1 MDLFTLALN
10 FFLIA
15 NPIGNIPTIV
25 ALVKEF
31 PFERQKLIVLREGIF
46 AFLIAIG
53 FQYAGTELM
62 SLLQIQSYTIS
73 IAGGLLLTL
82 VALGMIFPKPEVKE
96 VVALK
101 NEPFCRSDS
110 NSDYHWWRGDVVNCD
125 LLFDHPKPPPCHSG
139 SSRSW
144 CGILPIML
152 VSPYLKKI
160 LGDRG
165 LLALEQLMGM
175 VLALLSMR
183 LIVQGFRIFVTGS

>member
-31 PFERQKLIVLREGIF
+31 PFQRQKMIVLREGIF
-46 AFLIAIG
+46 SFLIAIG

-62 SLLQIQSYTIS
+62 DLLHIQSYTIS

-96 VVALK
+96 VESLK
-101 NEPFCRSDS
+101 REPF
-110 NSDYHWWRGDVVNCD
+110 VVPIATPIITGGGVMSSIVIYSSMVQNP
-125 LLFDHPKPPPCHSG
+125 LLVTSALVVA
-139 SSRSW
+139 W
-144 CGILPIML
+144 CGILPVML
-152 VSPYLKKI
+152 ISPYLKKI

-183 LIVQGFRIFVTGS
+183 LIVQGFKIFVTGS